1 MFPMDAVAML
11 AHAVVAVAPLRL
23 HAATGELT
31 LPSQKVAKNLQLIII
46 AELLVQ
52 HASMLLGRMKR
63 HCDKTKINVHQK

>member
-1 MFPMDAVAML
+1 MFPVDAVAVL

-31 LPSQKVAKNLQLIII
+31 LPRSKSGKNLQLIII

-63 HCDKTKINVHQK
+63 HCDKTKIYVHQK

>member
-1 MFPMDAVAML
+1 MFSVDAVSML

-31 LPSQKVAKNLQLIII
+31 LQSQKVAKILQLI

-63 HCDKTKINVHQK
+63 HRDKTKINVHQK